1 MIAPSRLLIDQ
12 GLFLDDGQF
21 SIHLIG
27 IFGVNILGCLRSS
40 PKLPQSC
47 FWALDLFPKLPMWL
61 WSILSELVL
70 YPFFP
75 YLWIIFPV
83 SNHFYLIFS
92 FPSFLIFFSHMFFS
106 KLHRRQIQEPLY
118 MTFMMLFFQTLL
130 AKFELGLKDY
140 FWDQDSCYYLG
151 ISIFPWNEEIFP
163 FPFDSF
169 DLCKQ
174 DFQYMIWSFWVKT
187 LNVVLILLLWNPWKV
202 FYVPYTKV
210 VASSAEDHTLRWII
224 HWSDR

>member
-1 MIAPSRLLIDQ
+1 MK
-12 GLFLDDGQF
+12 
-21 SIHLIG
+21 
-27 IFGVNILGCLRSS
+27 ILGCLRSS
-40 PKLPQSC
+40 PKPIQSC
-47 FWALDLFPKLPMWL
+47 FLALDLFPKLPMWL
-61 WSILSELVL
+61 WSILSELAL

-75 YLWIIFPV
+75 YLWIIFQG
-83 SNHFYLIFS
+83 SNRFSLIFS

-106 KLHRRQIQEPLY
+106 KFHRPQIQEPFY

-130 AKFELGLKDY
+130 AKFDLGLKDY

-163 FPFDSF
+163 FPFDSSA
-169 DLCKQ
+169 LCTQ

-202 FYVPYTKV
+202 FYVPYTKA

-224 HWSDR
+224 RWSNRYANHLRQT